1 MRKKVGIVNYGMGNL
16 QSVKNVLDHMSV
28 ESFLVEDEYVLKKT
42 KYLILPGVGSF
53 NKAMENLNNQNLVKG
68 IREFVKNKKN
78 KLLGICLGMQLM
90 GKASKEDGNTSG
102 LGLVEMSF
110 NLFPVKKNFKVPHIG
125 FNEVK
130 IKTDKKRFFKGIKDM
145 SDFYFNHSYM
155 TKDNEKMDTEITCD
169 HGTKFLA
176 AFQKNNLYGSQF
188 HPEKSQSNG
197 LRLIS
202 NFLSD

>member
-1 MRKKVGIVNYGMGNL
+1 MSKKVGIVNYGMGNL
-16 QSVKNVLDHMSV
+16 QSVKNILDHMSV
-28 ESFLVEDEYVLKKT
+28 DSYLVENHLVLKKT

-53 NKAMENLNNQNLVKG
+53 NKAMKNLNNQNLVKG

-78 KLLGICLGMQLM
+78 RLLGICLGMQLM
-90 GKASKEDGNTSG
+90 GKGSKEDGNTSG
-102 LGLVEMSF
+102 LGLIEMSF

-130 IKTDKKRFFKGIKDM
+130 IKSDKKNFFKGIKNM

-155 TKDNEKMDTEITCD
+155 TQNNEKLDTEITCD
-169 HGTKFLA
+169 HGIKFLA

>member
-110 NLFPVKKNFKVPHIG
+110 NLFPVKKNFSPRIDPL
-125 FNEVK
+125 
-130 IKTDKKRFFKGIKDM
+130 T
-145 SDFYFNHSYM
+145 
-155 TKDNEKMDTEITCD
+155 
-169 HGTKFLA
+169 
-176 AFQKNNLYGSQF
+176 
-188 HPEKSQSNG
+188 
-197 LRLIS
+197 
-202 NFLSD
+202 